1 MHPGRKAKPYFG
13 SCVASFGV
21 SHAQLI
27 EARYC
32 ADLQI
37 PEHSHDTAYLSLVLE
52 GSYTEHVGGASH
64 SCSAGTAIFHPEG
77 ERHSDCFAN
86 QIGRL
91 FMIEPCEPWLRR
103 CQDDHIWLERRID
116 CHGPIALLASRIYN
130 EARTEQLH
138 SRLVIE
144 GLLLELAA
152 VLGRAPGNAGSRP
165 PTWLVRVLDRLREE
179 YSRAP
184 RMDELAAFEG
194 VHPVELARSF
204 RRHFGCTA
212 GEYLRHVRIDAARR
226 LLRTS
231 DRCLAALA
239 LDLGFASQSHFCT
252 SFRRLTGYTPQQ
264 YRRQHQSVAIR

>member
-1 MHPGRKAKPYFG
+1 MKAKPYFG
-13 SCVASFGV
+13 SFVASFGL

-27 EARYC
+27 EARYG
-32 ADLQI
+32 ADLRI
-37 PEHSHDTAYLSLVLE
+37 PEHSHDRAYLSLVLE
-52 GSYTEHVGGASH
+52 GSYTEHVGGAFQ
-64 SCSAGTAIFHPEG
+64 SCSAGTAICHPAG

-86 QIGRL
+86 HIGRL

-103 CQDDHIWLERRID
+103 CQDDHIGLERRIE

-130 EARTEQLH
+130 EASAAQPHAL
-138 SRLVIE
+138 LVVE

-152 VLGRAPGNAGSRP
+152 VLGRAPGNSGRRP
-165 PTWLVRVLDRLREE
+165 PAWLVRVLHRLREE

-184 RMDELAAFEG
+184 RMEELAAFEG
-194 VHPVELARSF
+194 VHPAELARSF

-212 GEYLRHVRIDAARR
+212 GEYLRHARIDAARR

-231 DRCLAALA
+231 DRGLAALA